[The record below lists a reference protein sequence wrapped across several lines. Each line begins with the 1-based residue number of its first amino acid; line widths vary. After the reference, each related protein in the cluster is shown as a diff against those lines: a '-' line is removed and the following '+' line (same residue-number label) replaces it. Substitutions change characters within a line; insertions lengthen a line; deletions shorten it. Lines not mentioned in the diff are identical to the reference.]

1 MLPQLSEMDTFV
13 SMQTVSGL
21 PVTFTTKVA
30 LEQGLHPRELYRL
43 RDTGELIE
51 LSRGVFRRA
60 DAPLA
65 SLPDLLAVAHRAP
78 ASVVCCV
85 SALAVHD
92 LTDENPAVVDIAVP
106 RSHRPPRIDY
116 PPTRVY
122 RFDEPTFD
130 IGLSHVDAAEGEP
143 VRIYSAERSVVDA
156 MRLRH
161 RLGEPLAHSALVRYL
176 RRSGSHPAEL
186 LRIARVLDVYGPVKM
201 AVEIG
206 LAE

>member
-1 MLPQLSEMDTFV
+1 MLPQLLEMDTFV
-13 SMQTVSGL
+13 SMVATENL
-21 PVTFTTKVA
+21 PMTFTTKAA
-30 LEQGLHPRELYRL
+30 LKLGLHPRELYRL
-43 RDTGELIE
+43 RDAGELIE

-60 DAPLA
+60 DAPPA

-78 ASVVCCV
+78 AAIVCCV

-116 PPTRVY
+116 PPTKVY
-122 RFDEPTFD
+122 RFDEPTFE
-130 IGLSHVDAAEGEP
+130 IGLTQVDAAEGEP

-161 RLGEPLAHSALVRYL
+161 RLGEPLAHAALARYL
-176 RRSGSHPAEL
+176 RRRGSRPAEL
-186 LRIARVLDVYGPVKM
+186 LRIARMLDVYGPVKT
-201 AVEIG
+201 AAEIA